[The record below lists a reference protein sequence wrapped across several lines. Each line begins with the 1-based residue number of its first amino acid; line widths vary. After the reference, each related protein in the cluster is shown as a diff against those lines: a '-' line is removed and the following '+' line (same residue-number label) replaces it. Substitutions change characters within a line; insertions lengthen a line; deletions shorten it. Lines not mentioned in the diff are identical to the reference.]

1 MQLLVVCACV
11 CVCALCGHLIG
22 EYYVLS
28 SRIMYE
34 NLNRCVLRLVP
45 IGAIIREAKWGKGRK
60 GMGTKASG
68 MIYIGCTMDKVCV
81 GERTKC
87 ACRTCKTN
95 PEPIKIVFTLVHY
108 QFRRYYRYC
117 LGTLVS
123 FDFSNFVSW

>member
-1 MQLLVVCACV
+1 MHVALGVCVCE

-45 IGAIIREAKWGKGRK
+45 IGAIIREQEGKKERK
-60 GMGTKASG
+60 GGTMSALGTKASG
-68 MIYIGCTMDKVCV
+68 MIYFGCTMDKVCV

-87 ACRTCKTN
+87 VQN
-95 PEPIKIVFTLVHY
+95 L
-108 QFRRYYRYC
+108 
-117 LGTLVS
+117 
-123 FDFSNFVSW
+123 